1 MPFPNILVYA
11 VAFGCIGY
19 LSGSLPFA
27 IWVTRIFKGVD
38 VRLAGSGHATTTNT
52 IRQAGFG
59 PGLIVFIFDTA
70 KGFLPTWL
78 ALHFA
83 PATWIIPLTAGM
95 AVAGHCW
102 SIFSGFRGGMG
113 LATTGGALLAI
124 EPLGFIVALGVLISL
139 TLIIHHSARASVL
152 TGLLIAPFMW
162 LVGLRGLVFYIAF
175 VTGFVIAYRFLVDW
189 NRKYHELWLDREKR

>member
-1 MPFPNILVYA
+1 
-11 VAFGCIGY
+11 
-19 LSGSLPFA
+19 
-27 IWVTRIFKGVD
+27 
-38 VRLAGSGHATTTNT
+38 
-52 IRQAGFG
+52 
-59 PGLIVFIFDTA
+59 
-70 KGFLPTWL
+70 
-78 ALHFA
+78 
-83 PATWIIPLTAGM
+83 
-95 AVAGHCW
+95 
-102 SIFSGFRGGMG
+102 MG

-139 TLIIHHSARASVL
+139 TLIIHHSARAAVL